1 MSANYIAAN
10 IVSVGAANGGPLV
23 TLGAAN
29 FETDKVDYVTFATP
43 GAGVT
48 GAVGKMM
55 VPPTRVASIGYNA
68 TASVFEI
75 AANGGVNMQLTN
87 LTSGQSIE
95 TIADQNLMIGGTS
108 IDITETTDGHLIS
121 MDSTGLKIFPGGAE
135 PGITGAVLT
144 SLDELGICAWIGG
157 SLWERIEALEKKA
170 GITSPQRPKPKAGGP
185 SPKSRKIRM
194 PEIKQKK

>member
-23 TLGAAN
+23 TLGSSN
-29 FETDKVDYVTFATP
+29 FEGDKVDYATFATP
-43 GAGVT
+43 GAGIT

-55 VPPTRVASIGYNA
+55 VPSTRVASIGYDG
-68 TASVFEI
+68 TARVFEI

-95 TIADQNLMIGGTS
+95 TIADQNLMIGGSS

-121 MDSTGLKIFPGGAE
+121 MDSTGLKIFPGNGS

-144 SLDELGICAWIGG
+144 SLDELGTCEWDGG
-157 SLWERIEALEKKA
+157 SMMRRIEALEKKA
-170 GITSPQRPKPKAGGP
+170 GITSPERPKPKASGP
-185 SPKSRKIRM
+185 SPKSRVRTPKIKER
-194 PEIKQKK
+194 Q